1 MRGVLCPPR
10 SIWGPD
16 LASDIAVID
25 YGSGNLKSV
34 ANAVARVTDRKVH
47 VSSDP
52 TTLAMAGHVI
62 LPGVGAFGDC
72 MAGLQAV
79 SGLKETL
86 CDLVLEQR
94 RPFLGI
100 CVGMQLMVDEGHE
113 HGNHQGLGW
122 VHGHTSLLAPEDQ
135 RLRVPHMGW
144 NRLSLQKDHPVL
156 ADLDGEDVYFVHS
169 YAVQCDD
176 ADHLIATTEHGGPV
190 TAIIGRD
197 NMLGV
202 QFHPEK
208 SQAAGLSFLSQFLRW
223 QP

>member
-1 MRGVLCPPR
+1 MRDDLCPPR

-16 LASDIAVID
+16 LEGIVAVID

-34 ANAVARVTDRKVH
+34 ANAVARVTERQVL
-47 VSSDP
+47 VTSDP
-52 TTLAMAGHVI
+52 AMLGKADHVI

-72 MAGLQAV
+72 MAGLGAV
-79 SGLKETL
+79 DGLKEAL
-86 CDLVLEQR
+86 CDVVLDKK

-113 HGNHQGLGW
+113 HGRHEGLGW
-122 VHGHTSLLAPEDQ
+122 VPGHTYLLAPEDQ
-135 RLRVPHMGW
+135 NLRVPHMGW
-144 NRLSLQKDHPVL
+144 NRLTILQDHPVMVG
-156 ADLDGEDVYFVHS
+156 LDDEDFYFVHS
-169 YAVQCDD
+169 YAVKPDQQH
-176 ADHLIATTEHGGPV
+176 HLIGSTEHGGLV

-208 SQAAGLSFLSQFLRW
+208 SQQAGLKFLSQFLRW